1 MGLRWT
7 RDILASQ
14 LRERT
19 EMNAVEPSHDRI
31 FDSRRRIR
39 RIGLLS
45 PTSGNLGNAT
55 MQAAMIAN
63 LRKRIPGIEIVGITL
78 NPDETRRRHEIE
90 AFPLAAVSRPYYT
103 LIPSNGLGTRRQPTR
118 AVSSIKEQ
126 LKRIPVLGAALRTI
140 GICNAEL
147 AHIRAVARFVSKL
160 DGVLIPGGG
169 ALDDFWGGPWGQP
182 WSLFKFA
189 VLSRARSVP
198 FLFVSV
204 GKCSLAHPLSRWFA
218 RAAMKL
224 AAYRSYRDSDSKTA
238 VHALLGAC
246 DDPVYPDLAFSYPLP
261 NTEASLRSCS
271 QDGRL
276 LIGVSPIAYC
286 DPRAWPRKDE
296 PRYRE
301 YVIQLAEM
309 VKWLIRENHRVLFFT
324 TDHADSETVRDVQ
337 TIIAG
342 STLDAD
348 AIQTLPGSIEQSP
361 GSLLKGISRADLTI
375 ASRLHGVILSHLN
388 ATPVLALSFDP
399 KVDAH
404 MNAVGQKDYCL
415 NIDHLSLDRL
425 VERFTAL
432 KAARKQVQE
441 HLNSVALGFRDL
453 LDQQYDRILG
463 APFVNPMTDYNRR
476 PIPQA
481 EIGHFE
487 SNDSRIR

>member
-1 MGLRWT
+1 
-7 RDILASQ
+7 
-14 LRERT
+14 
-19 EMNAVEPSHDRI
+19 MNSVEPSHDRI
-31 FDSRRRIR
+31 FDSRRRVR

-45 PTSGNLGNAT
+45 PTSGNLGNAA
-55 MQAAMIAN
+55 MQSAMIAN
-63 LRKRIPGIEIVGITL
+63 LRKRILGVEIVGITL
-78 NPDETRRRHEIE
+78 NPDETRRRHDIE

-103 LIPSNGLGTRRQPTR
+103 LISSDSLETRRQPNR
-118 AVSSIKEQ
+118 IVSSIKGR

-147 AHIRAVARFVSKL
+147 AHIRAVAHFLRKL

-169 ALDDFWGGPWGQP
+169 ALDDFWGGPWGHP

-189 VLSRARSVP
+189 ILSRVRSVP
-198 FLFVSV
+198 FLFVSI
-204 GKCSLAHPLSRWFA
+204 GKCSLTHPLSRLFA
-218 RAAMKL
+218 GAAMKL

-238 VHALLGAC
+238 GDALIGAC
-246 DDPVYPDLAFSYPLP
+246 DDSVYPDLAFSYPLP
-261 NTEASLRSCS
+261 SSEASLCSGS

-276 LIGVSPIAYC
+276 LIGVSPMAYC

-301 YVIQLAEM
+301 YVITLAKM
-309 VKWLIRENHRVLFFT
+309 VKWLIREHHRVLFFT
-324 TDHADSETVRDVQ
+324 TDHADSEAVHDVQ
-337 TIIAG
+337 TIVFG
-342 STLDAD
+342 SALDAD

-361 GSLLKGISRADLTI
+361 NSLLKGISHADLTI

-404 MNAVGQKDYCL
+404 MNAVGQKNFCL
-415 NIDHLSLDRL
+415 NINHLPLDTL

-432 KAARKQVQE
+432 RAARKQVQA
-441 HLNSVALGFRDL
+441 HLKSVALDFRDR
-453 LDQQYDRILG
+453 LDQQYDLILG
-463 APFVNPMTDYNRR
+463 APFSNPVTDNNCH
-476 PIPQA
+476 PNHPVPQA
-481 EIGHFE
+481 EIRGFE